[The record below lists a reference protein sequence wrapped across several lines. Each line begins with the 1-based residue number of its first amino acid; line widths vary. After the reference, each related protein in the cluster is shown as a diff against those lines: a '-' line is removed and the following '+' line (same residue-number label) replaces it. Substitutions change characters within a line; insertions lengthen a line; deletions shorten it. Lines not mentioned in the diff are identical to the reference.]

1 LWPQNK
7 HQARRYPLINKAT
20 VSQIL
25 PLITSTIDSS
35 LDEVEQVLVIS
46 KNMYLEGT
54 YRLRRSATLSSNHM
68 R

>member
-1 LWPQNK
+1 LCHKPL
-7 HQARRYPLINKAT
+7 QARRYPLINKAT

-54 YRLRRSATLSSNHM
+54 SRPRRSATLSDNHM